1 MTYNLSFFEMLVKS
15 LRYSKSCYL
24 CDLELVALFD
34 IVEQGVFFGDDF
46 LVNRMADFYFSVA
59 GCLIS
64 PFPSNNC
71 VDIYFAHC
79 RSLCQ

>member
-34 IVEQGVFFGDDF
+34 IVEQGVFFGNNF
-46 LVNRMADFYFSVA
+46 LVNWATDFYFYVA
-59 GCLIS
+59 G
-64 PFPSNNC
+64 
-71 VDIYFAHC
+71 
-79 RSLCQ
+79 